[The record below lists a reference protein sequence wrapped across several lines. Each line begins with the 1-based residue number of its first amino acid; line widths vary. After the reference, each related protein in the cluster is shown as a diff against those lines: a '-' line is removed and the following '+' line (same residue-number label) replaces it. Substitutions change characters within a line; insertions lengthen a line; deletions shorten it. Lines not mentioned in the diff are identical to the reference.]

1 VSAPRPANASVRVRA
16 YGKRGRCATCAE
28 TLVNKGGHG
37 REFWVLGSAGGGA
50 RWGALRKEAFTVKRE
65 VPFLSTP
72 KRRQQ
77 KTRLASL
84 LAAEAALAQ
93 RSIGCNGAATEAS
106 REIEDVII
114 VC

>member
-1 VSAPRPANASVRVRA
+1 MGESFGCSGRRA
-16 YGKRGRCATCAE
+16 E
-28 TLVNKGGHG
+28 V
-37 REFWVLGSAGGGA
+37 